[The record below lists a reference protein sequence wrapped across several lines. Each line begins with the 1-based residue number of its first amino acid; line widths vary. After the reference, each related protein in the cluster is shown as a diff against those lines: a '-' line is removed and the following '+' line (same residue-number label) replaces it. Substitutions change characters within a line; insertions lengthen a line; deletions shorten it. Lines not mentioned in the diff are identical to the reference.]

1 MTTAERAEVDMPV
14 VRISRQ
20 ALALA
25 SRHAIE
31 AGSKELG
38 GILVGWWE
46 GTGTAVV
53 YDLLIVPDTGAGQTH
68 YKRKH
73 HGAQEILNHYR
84 DGLDDHR
91 VGYIGEWHSHPA
103 PQQPSGTDRATLTSI
118 TRRSGSAVVLV
129 VFSVERGEVTPHALI
144 GRPGRWTCRRTIEEA
159 AIERMDP

>member
-1 MTTAERAEVDMPV
+1 MTTGERAKADMPV
-14 VRISRQ
+14 VHISRQ
-20 ALALA
+20 SLALG

-46 GTGTAVV
+46 NSCIAVV
-53 YDLLIVPDTGAGQTH
+53 HDLLIVPDTGAGRTH

-73 HGAQEILNHYR
+73 NGAQDILNLYR

-103 PQQPSGTDRATLTSI
+103 RQPPSGTDRATLASI
-118 TRRSGSAVVLV
+118 TRRSGNAVLLVVL
-129 VFSVERGEVTPHALI
+129 SVERGEVTPHALI
-144 GRPGRWTCRRTIEEA
+144 GSPGRWRRRRTIVEA

>member
-1 MTTAERAEVDMPV
+1 MTIAERGTLHPPV

-20 ALALA
+20 ALVLA

-46 GTGTAVV
+46 DSNTAVV
-53 YDLLIVPDTGAGQTH
+53 YDLLIVPDSNAGWNR

-73 HGAQEILNHYR
+73 NAAQEVLNIYR

-91 VGYIGEWHSHPA
+91 VGYVGEWHSHPT
-103 PQQPSGTDRATLTSI
+103 PQQPSGTDRASLASI
-118 TRRSGSAVVLV
+118 SRRSSSAVALV
-129 VFSVERGEVTPHALI
+129 VLSVDRGDVTPHALI
-144 GRPGRWTCRRTIEEA
+144 GLPGRWPRRRALQQATV
-159 AIERMDP
+159 ERMDP

>member
-1 MTTAERAEVDMPV
+1 MTTAERAEVDVPV

-20 ALALA
+20 SLALA

-46 GTGTAVV
+46 DSGTAVV
-53 YDLLIVPDTGAGQTH
+53 HDLLIVPDAGAGWNH

-73 HGAQEILNHYR
+73 RGAQKVLNDYR

-103 PQQPSGTDRATLTSI
+103 PQQPSGTDRAALTLI
-118 TRRSGSAVVLV
+118 ARRSGSPVVLV
-129 VFSVERGEVTPHALI
+129 VLSAERGEVTPYALI
-144 GRPGRWTCRRTIEEA
+144 GRPGRWPRRRTIEGA
-159 AIERMDP
+159 TIERMDP